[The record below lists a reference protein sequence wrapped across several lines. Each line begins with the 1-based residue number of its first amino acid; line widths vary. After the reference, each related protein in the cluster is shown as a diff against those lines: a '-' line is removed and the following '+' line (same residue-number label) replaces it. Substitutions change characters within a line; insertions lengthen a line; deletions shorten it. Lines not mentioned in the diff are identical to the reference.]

1 MRLLTETEMRVV
13 AGGIVEDQD
22 DRPDR
27 RFILPEH
34 RLLIADNEEGTSQS
48 GPGTGRR
55 GRNDTGPITQE
66 QRENAQQCAAD
77 LAKGVADGA
86 VVGAFSTK
94 SPVGTAVGA
103 LAGGAEAAV
112 GSEACN
118 SGG

>member
-27 RFILPEH
+27 RFVPPEH
-34 RLLIADNEEGTSQS
+34 RPVLLDNEEVVSES

-55 GRNDTGPITQE
+55 GRNDTGPITKE
-66 QRENAQQCAAD
+66 ERENALQCAAD

-86 VVGAFSTK
+86 AIGAMTTRT
-94 SPVGTAVGA
+94 PIGAAVGA